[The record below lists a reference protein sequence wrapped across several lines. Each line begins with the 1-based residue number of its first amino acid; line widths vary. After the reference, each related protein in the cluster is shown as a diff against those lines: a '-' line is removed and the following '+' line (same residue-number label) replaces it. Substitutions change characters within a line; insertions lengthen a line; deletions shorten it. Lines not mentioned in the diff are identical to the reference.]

1 MLWRKLQTV
10 LFPLLI
16 SFYQNRQRGLPA
28 GDTIK
33 ILLIIF
39 VGLFLTASPT
49 AEEKKGELDGISLVC
64 RRDDLYFSRPYYFI
78 FENRTVLGPWVT
90 IDTAIQ
96 LKGLRA
102 TEYQSTASVASWA
115 GHTLT
120 LDTLQLEEIV
130 NGILNRLYR
139 CEIMNPK
146 HMAITL
152 QRKDDKLEKD

>member
-1 MLWRKLQTV
+1 M
-10 LFPLLI
+10 LI

-139 CEIMNPK
+139 CEIMNPE

-152 QRKDDKLEKD
+152 QRNDDKLEKD